1 MDLLTILIIAVG
13 LAMDCLAVSVAQG
26 IAVQPT
32 DRPKPLLMALLFGLF
47 QGGMPLISYYAGS
60 LFAAFFTRWSPWIAL
75 VLLCLIGGKMLW
87 EAYKE
92 RNGQEENADTGNS
105 ILGIGTMLL
114 LSIATS
120 IDALSIGVLFIPV
133 PEVLWR
139 AVAVI
144 ACTSTFFSV
153 IGYALGKTLGKH
165 LPFNANIIGGIIL
178 IAIGIKICLEGV
190 LL

>member
-1 MDLLTILIIAVG
+1 MNTLSIIFLAIG
-13 LAMDCLAVSVAQG
+13 LAMDCFAVSMAQG
-26 IAVQPT
+26 IQRTKFRAA
-32 DRPKPLLMALLFGLF
+32 LLMAVLFGAF

-92 RNGQEENADTGNS
+92 RNGQEENANTGNS

-139 AVAVI
+139 AVAII

-178 IAIGIKICLEGV
+178 IAIGIKICIEGV

>member
-1 MDLLTILIIAVG
+1 MDTLSLIFLAIG
-13 LAMDCLAVSVAQG
+13 LAMDCFSISIAQG
-26 IAVQPT
+26 IQGTKFRAA
-32 DRPKPLLMALLFGLF
+32 LLMAVLFGAF
-47 QGGMPLISYYAGS
+47 QGGMPLITYYAGS

-75 VLLCLIGGKMLW
+75 VLLCLIGGNMLLD
-87 EAYKE
+87 AYKE
-92 RNGQEENADTGNS
+92 RNGQENADTGHS
-105 ILGIGTMLL
+105 TLGIGTMLL

-153 IGYALGKTLGKH
+153 IGYALGKSLGKH
-165 LPFNANIIGGIIL
+165 FPFNANIIGGIIL
-178 IAIGIKICLEGV
+178 IAIGIKICIAGA

>member
-1 MDLLTILIIAVG
+1 
-13 LAMDCLAVSVAQG
+13 
-26 IAVQPT
+26 
-32 DRPKPLLMALLFGLF
+32 
-47 QGGMPLISYYAGS
+47 
-60 LFAAFFTRWSPWIAL
+60 
-75 VLLCLIGGKMLW
+75 MLW
-87 EAYKE
+87 EAYTE
-92 RNGQEENADTGNS
+92 RNEQEENADTGNS

-139 AVAVI
+139 AVALI

-178 IAIGIKICLEGV
+178 IAIGIKICIEGV

>member
-1 MDLLTILIIAVG
+1 
-13 LAMDCLAVSVAQG
+13 
-26 IAVQPT
+26 
-32 DRPKPLLMALLFGLF
+32 
-47 QGGMPLISYYAGS
+47 
-60 LFAAFFTRWSPWIAL
+60 
-75 VLLCLIGGKMLW
+75 MLW
-87 EAYKE
+87 DAYKE
-92 RNGQEENADTGNS
+92 RNGQENADTGNS
-105 ILGIGTMLL
+105 TLGIGTMLL

-153 IGYALGKTLGKH
+153 IGYALGKSLGKH
-165 LPFNANIIGGIIL
+165 FPFNANIIG
-178 IAIGIKICLEGV
+178 IKICSEGV

>member
-1 MDLLTILIIAVG
+1 MNTLSIIFLAIG
-13 LAMDCLAVSVAQG
+13 LAMDCFAVSMAQG
-26 IAVQPT
+26 IQGTKFRAA
-32 DRPKPLLMALLFGLF
+32 LLMAVLFGVF

-87 EAYKE
+87 EAYTE

-120 IDALSIGVLFIPV
+120 IDALSIGLLFIPV

-153 IGYALGKTLGKH
+153 IGYALGKSLGKH

-178 IAIGIKICLEGV
+178 IAIGIKICIEGV

>member
-1 MDLLTILIIAVG
+1 MNTLSIIFLAIG
-13 LAMDCLAVSVAQG
+13 LAMDCFAVSMAQG
-26 IAVQPT
+26 IQRTKFRAA
-32 DRPKPLLMALLFGLF
+32 LLMAVLFGVF

-87 EAYKE
+87 EAYTE
-92 RNGQEENADTGNS
+92 RNGQEENANTGNS

-178 IAIGIKICLEGV
+178 IAIGIKICIEGV